1 MYRRDYI
8 MRQIEFMVE
17 VMQRL
22 GGLVDERR
30 YQAAMTVID
39 ESLEELFGLNGTLVT
54 RLFGREPLS
63 QLTFGEEAD
72 LSQAKLIAAAALLQE
87 AGDIQAEQGAEEASF
102 TAYAS
107 ALELLLTALL
117 SHDGEALPEYAPD
130 VEELTAVLAPFHLPR
145 HLNQLL
151 LRYYHQQSRYDL
163 AENALFEMLEAEPEE
178 ASILE
183 QGITFYQLVLAESD
197 LKLEMGNLPREE
209 AEASLAELLALRREV
224 SFGHRRHRG
233 KGV

>member
-17 VMQRL
+17 VMQQL
-22 GGLVDERR
+22 SGLAAEKR

-39 ESLEELFGLNGTLVT
+39 ESLEELFGLNGTLLT

-87 AGDIQAEQGAEEASF
+87 AGDIQAEQGAEDDSF

-117 SHDGEALPEYAPD
+117 SHDGEPLPEYAPD
-130 VEELTAVLAPFHLPR
+130 VVELTAVLAPFHLPL

-151 LRYYHQQSRYDL
+151 LRYYHKTGQYDE
-163 AENALFEMLEAEPEE
+163 AENVLFDALEETPEDEAT
-178 ASILE
+178 IKM
-183 QGITFYQLVLAESD
+183 GITFYQLILKESD
-197 LKLEMGNLPREE
+197 AQLEAGNLPRDE
-209 AEASLAELLALRREV
+209 AEASLAELQAASRRD
-224 SFGHRRHRG
+224 G
-233 KGV
+233 